1 MSLFRSEEH
10 LGRWLGA
17 RDATR
22 GAVLSLDQV
31 WRLARAWY
39 SDPRAAGW
47 RSRTRDESQRVLASV
62 GLTDA
67 FWELPR

>member
-10 LGRWLGA
+10 LARWLGA
-17 RDATR
+17 RDAAR
-22 GAVLSLDQV
+22 GAVLTLDQV
-31 WRLARAWY
+31 WRLSRAWY
-39 SDPRAAGW
+39 SDPRVPGW
-47 RSRTRDESQRVLASV
+47 RSRTRDESQHVLASV